1 MTFTPPT
8 PGLSNWT
15 LDNIVAKVRNIT
27 GTPSSDQLTDNAVI
41 DYINKYYSFVMPF
54 ELKEQITLENLLFK
68 TNPGQDTYSFP
79 GIGGAFLT
87 DQPMAYADGYP
98 LIFYQDPDVFYQD
111 WPIQYAVDSIGT
123 GPTVTFTNAG
133 LQNPPLIPGSLFITD
148 GVTVFQDN
156 GLGVF
161 QQFYPISTQPTPVIP
176 TPTSTTGSI
185 NYLTGVFSIS
195 FIKPPAASATI
206 YAKYLGYQGDRPQG
220 ILFFQNN
227 FVVRPVPDQ
236 VYQIQM
242 QGYIQPTQLT
252 LGSDVAIQAELG
264 PLIAYGAALQIW
276 EDRGDK
282 EKQSEAYD
290 NMKRYENVALART
303 VQQFQ
308 GEQSIPRF

>member
-1 MTFTPPT
+1 MTYTA
-8 PGLSNWT
+8 SSWT
-15 LDNIVAKVRNIT
+15 LDNIIQKTRNIT
-27 GTPSSDQLTDNAVI
+27 GTPSQDQLLDSEIV

-54 ELKEQITLENLLFK
+54 ELKEQITLEKLMFK

-79 GIGGAFLT
+79 GVGGAFLT

-98 LIFYQDPDVFYQD
+98 LIFYQDADVFYQD

-123 GPTVTFTNAG
+123 GDGSTLLFTGG
-133 LQNPPLIPGSLFITD
+133 LQNPPVIIGSAFITD

-156 GLGVF
+156 GDGTWSEN
-161 QQFYPISTQPTPVIP
+161 YPISTQPTPEINASVG
-176 TPTSTTGSI
+176 TLNYTTGAYS
-185 NYLTGVFSIS
+185 VS
-195 FIKPPAASATI
+195 FTNAPASSATI

-220 ILFFQNN
+220 ILFFQNQ

-242 QGYIQPTQLT
+242 QGYIQPTQL
-252 LGSDVAIQAELG
+252 LEGSDLAIQPELG
-264 PLIAYGAALQIW
+264 PLIAYGAAMQIF

-282 EKQSEAYD
+282 AKTDEAYEFL
-290 NMKRYENVALART
+290 KRYENVALART